1 MRLRARAAFL
11 SGLLAAASAA
21 GPGPAVSQESG
32 ELPRSCSA
40 PEAGRAAVV
49 GSVRDSHTD
58 LPLPGARVLV
68 WRASSSSD
76 SVVSEARADSVGTFR
91 LCGGTA
97 GLEIGLR
104 ARVPAGSGSAAE
116 VALPTAADV
125 PLSRNLRVDAGRP
138 GQVVGRVRE
147 ASDGA
152 PVSAATV
159 RLPGLGVRT
168 LTAEDGRFELPPLP
182 PGSHGVRVEHV
193 GHGVHADSLR
203 VRSGRTV
210 RLRLQVTPDPIRLAP
225 LHVEVR
231 DVRSMRLD
239 RVGFYDRRT
248 RGHGTFITREQL
260 EEWDTSHLSEAFRR
274 VQGFTLGG
282 PEVRRS
288 LHSNRDPRASVAA
301 GPCRTQYFV
310 NGEAQPLPNGI
321 DTFLPDDIAAMEI
334 YRGTA
339 QLPVEF
345 NRRSASCGAVVLWL
359 RTRRGGGE

>member
-11 SGLLAAASAA
+11 SGLLAAASAFA
-21 GPGPAVSQESG
+21 PRAAVSQESG

-68 WRASSSSD
+68 WRASSSPD
-76 SVVSEARADSVGTFR
+76 SVVSGVRADSVGTFR

-104 ARVPAGSGSAAE
+104 ARFPEGSGTAAE
-116 VALPTAADV
+116 IALPTASDA
-125 PLSRNLRVDAGRP
+125 PSRRDLRVDAGRP
-138 GQVVGRVRE
+138 GQVVGRVRD

-152 PVSAATV
+152 PVPAATV

-168 LTAEDGRFELPPLP
+168 LTADDGRFELPPLP

-203 VRSGRTV
+203 VRSDRTV
-210 RLRLQVTPDPIRLAP
+210 RLRLQVRPDPIRLAP
-225 LHVEVR
+225 LQVEVR
-231 DVRSMRLD
+231 DVRSMRLA

-321 DTFLPDDIAAMEI
+321 DTFLPEDIAAMEI

-359 RTRRGGGE
+359 RTRR